1 MFSIQILLIT
11 NRYERYM
18 CMYIQTQFI
27 KTFKFLKKKF
37 KVKSEIYN
45 SEYSQYK
52 VVGPDQTNQ
61 AEDQINEKSL
71 M

>member
-1 MFSIQILLIT
+1 M
-11 NRYERYM
+11 NG
-18 CMYIQTQFI
+18 MYIQTQFI

-61 AEDQINEKSL
+61 AEPFCKPDQMNEK
-71 M
+71 